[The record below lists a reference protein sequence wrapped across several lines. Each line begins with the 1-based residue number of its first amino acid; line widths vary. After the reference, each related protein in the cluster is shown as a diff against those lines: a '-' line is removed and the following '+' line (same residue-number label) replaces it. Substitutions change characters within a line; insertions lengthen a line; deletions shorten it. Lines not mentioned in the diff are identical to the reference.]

1 MKKILGTILMAILC
15 LQFCVFAQGNMEQP
29 FETQIAPRGTYLWTG
44 NCTLTSGS
52 NYVTAYGYTKC
63 FSSCSEVKV
72 TLILYRYDGGVWSEV
87 WRNSWSNY
95 GASSVYSPY
104 VDISVS
110 PGTYKLIG
118 EYRAINGYT
127 EMNDSETN
135 SVTVY

>member
-1 MKKILGTILMAILC
+1 MKKVLAIILMAVLC
-15 LQFCVFAQGNMEQP
+15 LQVCALAQGVTGQSIENE
-29 FETQIAPRGTYLWTG
+29 IAPRGTYLWTG

-52 NYVTAYGYTKC
+52 NYVTAQGYTKC
-63 FSSCSEVKV
+63 FSSCSEVSV
-72 TLILYRYDGGVWSEV
+72 TLILYRYSGGVWNKV
-87 WRNSWSNY
+87 WRDSWSNY

-104 VDISVS
+104 VDITVS

-127 EMNDSETN
+127 EKNDSETN